1 MKKKIAIL
9 LFGFSKMD
17 SSITGK
23 KTDYEKSYE
32 NYKKFIFKYFEKIG
46 YDIDV
51 YYCTNKLD
59 KKNEIKLRKKYN
71 PKKFIYTDHGRN
83 LKLFYCCKLCLDNK
97 IKYNLVL
104 ATRFDLIFKK
114 KFSKS
119 NIDFNKF
126 NLVSI
131 LEKPNLI
138 CDNFYLM
145 PYKYLNSFMNC
156 QLLGGLKG
164 SCGHCLKKYF
174 DKVINEKNIN
184 YILSENVC
192 IADLSFYKL
201 GRFV

>member
-1 MKKKIAIL
+1 MEKKIAIL

-17 SSITGK
+17 ASITGK

-32 NYKKFIFKYFEKIG
+32 NYNEFIFNYFKEIG

-51 YYCTNKLD
+51 YYVTNKLSMED
-59 KKNEIKLRKKYN
+59 ELILRNKYN
-71 PKKFIYTDHGRN
+71 PVKYMYTKYGRN
-83 LKLFYCCKLCLDNK
+83 VKLLNCCKLCLDSK

-104 ATRFDLIFKK
+104 VTRFDLIFKK
-114 KFSKS
+114 KFNES

-131 LEKPNLI
+131 LEKPHLI

-145 PYKYLNSFMNC
+145 PYKYLNSFMDC
-156 QLLGGLKG
+156 LLQGGVRG
-164 SCGHCLKKYF
+164 SCGHFLKKYF

-184 YILSENVC
+184 YILNENVC
-192 IADLSFYKL
+192 VPELSFYKL
-201 GRFV
+201 GRHV